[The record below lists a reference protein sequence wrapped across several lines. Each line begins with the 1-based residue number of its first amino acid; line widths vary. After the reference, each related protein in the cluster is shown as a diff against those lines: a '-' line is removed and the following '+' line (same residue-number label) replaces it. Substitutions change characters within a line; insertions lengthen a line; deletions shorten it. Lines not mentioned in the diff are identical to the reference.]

1 VPIRTYTVEEANRK
15 LPEVRDA
22 VGRIVQMTEYL
33 PELEDQLRIAEYK
46 RRRPGASPA
55 EAEEQREAAR
65 RLESAQLELAGAV
78 HSLEELGVQLK
89 DARSGLVDFF
99 AYREGEVVELC
110 WRLGEESV
118 AHWHRIGEGFPGRKR
133 LA

>member
-15 LPEVRDA
+15 LPEVREA
-22 VGRIVQMTEYL
+22 VGRILQLTEYL
-33 PELEDQLRIAEYK
+33 PELEDQLRIADYK
-46 RRRPGASPA
+46 RQRPGAGRV
-55 EAEEQREAAR
+55 EAEERREAAR

-78 HSLEELGVQLK
+78 RSLEQLGVQLK
-89 DARSGLVDFF
+89 DARTGLVDFF

-133 LA
+133 LT